1 MKISLEFDSVAE
13 MKHFYDGINFQPY
26 NTIRAEKLKQEKES
40 APVVEE
46 TKPEPET
53 KPEAPKE
60 EPAPAAEEEEKIAV
74 ADVRK
79 LLSFVNKKSSGKNVA
94 KEWIAEEGFSTLADI
109 DDQEVLKRLK
119 AKAEEVINA
128 E

>member
-26 NTIRAEKLKQEKES
+26 GTVRAEKLKQEAES
-40 APVVEE
+40 APVVAE
-46 TKPEPET
+46 TPPEPET
-53 KPEAPKE
+53 KPEEPKE
-60 EPAPAAEEEEKIAV
+60 EAAPAAEEKIAV

-79 LLSFVNKKSSGKNVA
+79 LLSIVNKKSSGKNVA